1 MVFKNKS
8 GLESEKTKKSIQA
21 ILRENELKITIQCN
35 LKIVD
40 YLDVT
45 FNLTDSSYRPFN
57 KTNNEINYIHKQS
70 NHPPSIIKQLPLS
83 VEGRLRKI
91 SSNEKI
97 FNDSI
102 PTYQEAL
109 IKAGYNHK
117 LTYQKHERKKDN
129 PQQRKR
135 QIIWFNPPI

>member
-1 MVFKNKS
+1 M
-8 GLESEKTKKSIQA
+8 
-21 ILRENELKITIQCN
+21 KITIQCN

-40 YLDVT
+40 FVDVT

-57 KTNNEINYIHKQS
+57 KSNNEVNYIHKQS

-83 VEGRLRKI
+83 VERWFSML

-102 PTYQEAL
+102 PIYQEAL
-109 IKAGYNHK
+109 IKAGCNHK
-117 LTYQKHERKKDN
+117 LTYQKHDQKKKTHNSAKDKLFGLTPHVVKML
-129 PQQRKR
+129 PQK
-135 QIIWFNPPI
+135 

>member
-1 MVFKNKS
+1 M
-8 GLESEKTKKSIQA
+8 
-21 ILRENELKITIQCN
+21 
-35 LKIVD
+35 D

-45 FNLTDSSYRPFN
+45 FNLTNSPYRLFS

-83 VEGRLRKI
+83 VQRCLSKL

-102 PTYQEAL
+102 STYQEAL
-109 IKAGYNHK
+109 IKAGYNQK
-117 LTYQKHERKKDN
+117 LTYQKQDQKKTN
-129 PQQRKR
+129 HLVCINHIVQMLPQK
-135 QIIWFNPPI
+135 

>member
-1 MVFKNKS
+1 MGLYRDDGLAFFKNKS
-8 GLESEKTKKSIQA
+8 GPESEKIKKSIQA
-21 ILRENELKITIQCN
+21 VFRENQLKITIQWN
-35 LKIVD
+35 LKIVY

-57 KTNNEINYIHKQS
+57 KTNNEVNYIHKQS

-83 VEGRLRKI
+83 VERSLSKL
-91 SSNEKI
+91 SSRVKV

-102 PTYQEAL
+102 PVYREAL

-117 LTYQKHERKKDN
+117 LT
-129 PQQRKR
+129 
-135 QIIWFNPPI
+135 

>member
-1 MVFKNKS
+1 M
-8 GLESEKTKKSIQA
+8 
-21 ILRENELKITIQCN
+21 
-35 LKIVD
+35 D

-57 KTNNEINYIHKQS
+57 KINNEINYIHKQS

-83 VEGRLRKI
+83 VERHLSKLP
-91 SSNEKI
+91 SNEKI

-102 PTYQEAL
+102 PICQEAI

-117 LTYQKHERKKDN
+117 LTYQKHDQKSSKTSL
-129 PQQRKR
+129 
-135 QIIWFNPPI
+135 